1 MFNIKLTNA
10 VNLKGGQLKIEL
22 YEGNQTFHQFQCQ
35 CWMYI
40 VKIGPTLIYDEYQ
53 KEKFNDK

>member
-1 MFNIKLTNA
+1 MQLTN
-10 VNLKGGQLKIEL
+10 EF